1 MIIPYPRYTNWIDAG
16 YYKAVVT
23 IDGAYDFEV
32 IFLVS
37 VSGEISCKYLLSSI
51 ITRVLQVFT
60 A

>member
-1 MIIPYPRYTNWIDAG
+1 MIIPYPRYTNWVDAG

-51 ITRVLQVFT
+51 IRDQL
-60 A
+60 